1 MVNAHG
7 HTFDRDAIMRWYA
20 RGSRKNPLNNLN
32 LPTLNLSPNLPLKR
46 RIDDYLKKK
55 EEE

>member
-55 EEE
+55 E